1 MQLIYHVAAP
11 ASPSEE
17 HPAHR
22 ALEVLD
28 VVAHDLRR
36 HIPFAERNRLQE
48 RPVLEHCGVKL
59 AGLLECQHPDAERE
73 RVVLL
78 ERRLEKVV
86 VSTAVDRAVDALI
99 EIDQRLVV
107 ARLARAEL
115 IQQLAQS
122 IKIKLRGP
130 LGRQARRLGLEH
142 RPNLAEARQISHVD
156 GRDEDAAAGIDLDE
170 LLLRQATEGLAHG
183 GATDLEA
190 LDQLPFVHDRAR
202 RKLERDDQLANRK
215 ERLIGKR
222 QALAGRRDQRPSY
235 ACPSHGDI
243 LLVSSRR
250 KRSRRKDGMGTT
262 MLSSLEIAQQA
273 TLRPITE
280 IAAAAGLEPGEVEPY
295 GRYKAKID
303 LGVLDRL
310 AAKADGKLIDV
321 TAITPTK
328 AGEGKTTTSV
338 SLTQGLGHIGRSVAL
353 CLREASLGPVFGIK
367 GGAAGGGYTQVVP
380 MEDLNLHF
388 TGDIHAIGAAN
399 NLLAAMIEAHILH
412 GNKLGI
418 DPLSVSWRRCID
430 INDRALRDVAIGLGG
445 RANGYPRQTGFDIT
459 AASEVMAIAAVA
471 SDLQDLRRRLGAITV
486 ANSYDGE
493 PVTAEQLRAAGSMA
507 VLLKETIKPNLV
519 QTLEGQ
525 PAFVHCG
532 PFANIAHGNNSV
544 VADRVALKLAD
555 YVVTESGFGS
565 DMGMEKFFDIVCR
578 LGNLRPDAVVLVA
591 TVKALKHHAQDPDGG
606 AAAIETGGANLARH
620 LSIVREFG
628 LNAVVAVNRFPG
640 DTEDEVEL
648 VKRIALEHG
657 AYAAEV
663 NDGFSHGGAG
673 AAALA
678 EAVVAAADEPA
689 SFDYLYPLD
698 APIEEKI
705 DAIAKR
711 AYGADGVFLQPAA
724 RAKINI
730 FNKAGLGG
738 LPICMAKTHLSLS
751 HDPTLANAPSGFTV
765 GVRDL
770 RAYTGAG
777 WIVAL
782 CGDMQTMP
790 GLGKTPAAFD
800 VDIDENGETVGLF

>member
-1 MQLIYHVAAP
+1 MP
-11 ASPSEE
+11 
-17 HPAHR
+17 
-22 ALEVLD
+22 
-28 VVAHDLRR
+28 
-36 HIPFAERNRLQE
+36 
-48 RPVLEHCGVKL
+48 
-59 AGLLECQHPDAERE
+59 
-73 RVVLL
+73 
-78 ERRLEKVV
+78 
-86 VSTAVDRAVDALI
+86 
-99 EIDQRLVV
+99 
-107 ARLARAEL
+107 
-115 IQQLAQS
+115 
-122 IKIKLRGP
+122 
-130 LGRQARRLGLEH
+130 
-142 RPNLAEARQISHVD
+142 
-156 GRDEDAAAGIDLDE
+156 
-170 LLLRQATEGLAHG
+170 
-183 GATDLEA
+183 
-190 LDQLPFVHDRAR
+190 
-202 RKLERDDQLANRK
+202 
-215 ERLIGKR
+215 
-222 QALAGRRDQRPSY
+222 
-235 ACPSHGDI
+235 
-243 LLVSSRR
+243 
-250 KRSRRKDGMGTT
+250 
-262 MLSSLEIAQQA
+262 SSLEIAQQA
-273 TLRPITE
+273 RLQPITE
-280 IAAAAGLEPGEVEPY
+280 IAAAAGLEPDEVESY

-310 AAKADGKLIDV
+310 AGKADGKLIDV

-338 SLTQGLGHIGRSVAL
+338 SLAQGLGHIGRQVAL

-367 GGAAGGGYTQVVP
+367 GGAAGGGNAQVVP

-399 NLLAAMIEAHILH
+399 NLLAAMIEAHVLH
-412 GNKLGI
+412 GNKLKL
-418 DPLSVSWRRCID
+418 DPLSISWRRCID

-471 SDLQDLRRRLGAITV
+471 SDLQDLRARLGAITV
-486 ANSYDGE
+486 GSSYDGE

-578 LGNLRPDAVVLVA
+578 LGHLRPDAVVLVA
-591 TVKALKHHAQDPDGG
+591 TVRALKHHAGDPNGG
-606 AAAIETGGANLARH
+606 ADAIEIGMANLARH
-620 LSIVREFG
+620 LMIVREFG
-628 LNAVVAVNRFPG
+628 LNAVVAVNRFP
-640 DTEDEVEL
+640 DDKPDEIEL
-648 VKRIALEHG
+648 VRRLSLEYG
-657 AYAAEV
+657 AFAAEV
-663 NDGFSHGGAG
+663 NDGFSAGGAG

-678 EAVVAAADEPA
+678 EAVVAAADEP
-689 SFDYLYPLD
+689 SRFDYLYPLD
-698 APIEEKI
+698 SPIEAKI
-705 DAIAKR
+705 EAIAKR

-724 RAKINI
+724 RAKIKV
-730 FNKAGLGG
+730 FDQAGLDR

-751 HDPTLANAPSGFTV
+751 HDPSLANAPTGFTV

-800 VDIDENGETVGLF
+800 VDIDEHGETVGLF